1 GMGTAW
7 MTIVAAEMSGGET
20 TGLGRMMVN
29 YAELIR
35 IPEIVVG
42 MILIGVLGFA
52 MNELLLRIERRLF
65 RWRWEVTLWGPAA
78 RRSSSTSL
86 SGSVTSSL
94 SITFASAS
102 QQTISGASSSRA
114 G

>member
-1 GMGTAW
+1 
-7 MTIVAAEMSGGET
+7 
-20 TGLGRMMVN
+20 MVN

-65 RWRWEVTLWGPAA
+65 RWRWEVTL
-78 RRSSSTSL
+78 
-86 SGSVTSSL
+86 
-94 SITFASAS
+94 
-102 QQTISGASSSRA
+102 
-114 G
+114 